1 VIKLEPLEGGD
12 NTTIERLKESYE
24 TSGWRGVTAERIRLS
39 YRDPKAGAF
48 WRAQWFAYLGDNDK
62 ALDNLEECFRNRN
75 LLMMFLR
82 GESHHF
88 DSLRDDPRFEDLVRR
103 VEGS

>member
-1 VIKLEPLEGGD
+1 VLKLEPLEGGD
-12 NTTIERLKESYE
+12 DTTVARLKESYAA
-24 TSGWRGVTAERIRLS
+24 SGWHGVTLERIRLS

-62 ALDNLEECFRNRN
+62 ALENLEECLRNRN
-75 LLMMFLR
+75 LLMMFLP

-88 DSLRDDPRFEDLVRR
+88 DSLRDDPRFEDLIRR
-103 VEGS
+103 IEGS